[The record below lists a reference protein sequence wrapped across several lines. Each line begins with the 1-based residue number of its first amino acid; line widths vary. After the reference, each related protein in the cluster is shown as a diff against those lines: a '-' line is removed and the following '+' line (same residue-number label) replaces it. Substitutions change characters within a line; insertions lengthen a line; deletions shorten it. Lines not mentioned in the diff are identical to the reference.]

1 LEIVTQEVRKLIIN
15 FILPMGILTAIVVI
29 SLNLILFHIQKKIQ
43 QKINP
48 NFYKP
53 KKKYY
58 QKYKKHRYG

>member
-1 LEIVTQEVRKLIIN
+1 
-15 FILPMGILTAIVVI
+15 MGILTAIIII

-53 KKKYY
+53 KRKYY
-58 QKYKKHRYG
+58 QKYKKQNIKNIDMVNKYQLI